1 MADDAHTDIHRSDR
15 ADDFAS
21 VRIPLTERRGHSSIF
36 MILFG
41 IVTAFFFLATG
52 GSYFDSYGAIATW
65 SGLAMGFVILLLLAF
80 VISRAA
86 SREGLTAELITRA
99 CGFGYA
105 GTVLTSL
112 IYAVTFI
119 FYTAIEGQILADAA
133 AHLIPLPPIVWY
145 IIAGLMFVPLL
156 WKGTSQLTWLM
167 WLTVPVYVILI
178 TIAIVNALQL
188 NGGFPTQIFTAE
200 APGGLTAGFALSG
213 VLAGLAGTIGLNP
226 IEAADYNRYIH
237 PHKFK
242 RSFWVSLVL
251 PYTLMFFFA
260 MPLGMFF
267 AAATG
272 STNPAGTFALLLGP
286 LLAVVLAWISQIRIN
301 LTNIHLGSIA
311 LTSVSNRFKPSPLA
325 RRIWTAV
332 ICVAAIPL
340 MAIDIVQYILPFL
353 AFNGVFLMAW
363 VGCVVAD
370 LVLVRRLLGIVPREL
385 VFERSLIRT
394 FNPVGPIALVTA
406 VIVGSVLLFTPGV
419 GAISSFAAYIGFG
432 IAVIMQ
438 VILAKATKG
447 KYYVKGMDQ

>member
-1 MADDAHTDIHRSDR
+1 MANDAHPDLHRSDR

-21 VRIPLTERRGHSSIF
+21 VRVPLAERRGHSSIF

-52 GSYFDSYGAIATW
+52 GSYFTAYGAWATW
-65 SGLAMGFVILLLLAF
+65 LGLAIGFVVLVLLA
-80 VISRAA
+80 VVVSRAA
-86 SREGLTAELITRA
+86 SSEGLTAELITRA

-105 GTVLTSL
+105 GTILTSL

-145 IIAGLMFVPLL
+145 IIAGLIFIPLL
-156 WKGTSQLTWLM
+156 WKGTTQLTWLM
-167 WLTVPVYVILI
+167 WLTIPVYVILI
-178 TIAIVNALQL
+178 TVAIVRALGL

-200 APGGLTAGFALSG
+200 APGGMAAGIALSG

-237 PHKFK
+237 PDKFR
-242 RSFWVSLVL
+242 RSFWISLVL
-251 PYTLMFFFA
+251 PYALMFFFA

-272 STNPAGTFALLLGP
+272 DSNPASMFAALLGP
-286 LLAVVLAWISQIRIN
+286 LLAVLLAWISQIRIN

-311 LTSVSNRFKPSPLA
+311 LTSVSNRVRHSEHA
-325 RRIWTAV
+325 RKIWTTV
-332 ICVAAIPL
+332 ICIAAIPL

-353 AFNGVFLMAW
+353 AFNGVFLLAW
-363 VGCVVAD
+363 VGCVVSD
-370 LVLVRRLLGIVPREL
+370 LLIVRRLLGIVPREL
-385 VFERSLIRT
+385 VFERERVRSI
-394 FNPVGPIALVTA
+394 NPVGPTALVTA
-406 VIVGSVLLFTPGV
+406 VVIGSVLLFAPGLGPV
-419 GAISSFAAYIGFG
+419 SSFAAYIGFG
-432 IAVIMQ
+432 VAVVVQAVM
-438 VILAKATKG
+438 ARATNG
-447 KYYVKGMDQ
+447 KYYVKGA

>member
-1 MADDAHTDIHRSDR
+1 MASDAHIDVHRSDR

-21 VRIPLTERRGHSSIF
+21 ARIPLTERRGHSSVF

-52 GSYFDSYGAIATW
+52 GSYFTTYGAAATW
-65 SGLAMGFVILLLLAF
+65 SGLAIGFVVLIMLAV

-105 GTVLTSL
+105 GTILTST

-133 AHLIPLPPIVWY
+133 GHLIPLPPIIWY
-145 IIAGLMFVPLL
+145 TIAGLMFIPLL

-178 TIAIVNALQL
+178 TLAIVNALDL
-188 NGGFPTQIFTAE
+188 NGGFPTEIFTAA
-200 APGGLTAGFALSG
+200 APGGLSSGVALSG

-226 IEAADYNRYIH
+226 MEAADYNRYIH
-237 PHKFK
+237 PKKFGT
-242 RSFWVSLVL
+242 SFWVSLVL
-251 PYTLMFFFA
+251 PYTLMFFVA

-272 STNPAGTFALLLGP
+272 DANPAGAFALLLGP

-311 LTSVSNRFKPSPLA
+311 LTSVSNRVTHSPNA
-325 RRIWTAV
+325 RRVWTAV

-353 AFNGVFLMAW
+353 AFNGVFLLAW

-370 LVLVRRLLGIVPREL
+370 LLIVRRLLGIVPREL
-385 VFERSLIRT
+385 VFEQDRVRT
-394 FNPVGPIALVTA
+394 FNPVGPIALLTA
-406 VIVGSVLLFTPGV
+406 VIVGSILLFAPGV
-419 GAISSFAAYIGFG
+419 GVISSYAAYIGF
-432 IAVIMQ
+432 AVAAVTHVAM
-438 VILAKATKG
+438 AKLTNG
-447 KYYVKGMDQ
+447 KYYEKAE